1 MFKGIG
7 TFFDIS
13 KIGEMGSKYN
23 ISSMNIPRLLDGR
36 KKWILGNG

>member
-13 KIGEMGSKYN
+13 KIKEMGALN
-23 ISSMNIPRLLDGR
+23 TIFHLWIS
-36 KKWILGNG
+36 LGF